1 MEHKV
6 TKARR
11 WYFAATGFAA
21 LALSAIGVAD
31 LIRVPAIVQ
40 GLTHLG
46 YPAYVATILGVWKLL
61 GVAAIVTPGH
71 PRVKEWAYAGLFF
84 VLTGAAVSHFVSGD
98 PVVNVLVPLVLLGSV
113 MTSWA
118 LSGLG
123 GNYGANSAVRY
134 AA

>member
-1 MEHKV
+1 MKHKV

-11 WYFAATGFAA
+11 LYVAATGFVAVA
-21 LALSAIGVAD
+21 LTAIGVAD
-31 LIRVPAIVQ
+31 IVRVPAVVQ

-61 GVAAIVTPGH
+61 AVVALVTPGH

-84 VLTGAAVSHFVSGD
+84 VLTGAATSHLVSGD
-98 PVVNVLVPLVLLGSV
+98 PIANAIVPLVLLGSV

-118 LSGLG
+118 LAGLG
-123 GNYGANSAVRY
+123 GNYGTDSAVRY